1 MVDESQLAA
10 QSTDDEESRPEADDV
25 RAATPARS
33 TEEVSQ
39 PPQPSES
46 TDAIS
51 RALAHIAPPEAGQLE
66 PSPQAW
72 LVQDKKGRSFGPITR
87 EELQDLARARTLTC
101 ECRVRRQT
109 SPVWLWAVEVF
120 PDLADDPLPDE
131 LPEDYADETDDDYY
145 DDDAGQGGALDQEQ
159 EHVDPEHA
167 QRRHHRHRSK
177 MLSHRGSSIML
188 LGLMG
193 FLCGMFGIAAAVM
206 GAQDIRTMRRGD
218 MDPLGY
224 DLTMWGAII
233 GAVGTLAQCG
243 LVAYLW
249 ATSGG

>member
-1 MVDESQLAA
+1 
-10 QSTDDEESRPEADDV
+10 
-25 RAATPARS
+25 
-33 TEEVSQ
+33 
-39 PPQPSES
+39 
-46 TDAIS
+46 
-51 RALAHIAPPEAGQLE
+51 
-66 PSPQAW
+66 
-72 LVQDKKGRSFGPITR
+72 
-87 EELQDLARARTLTC
+87 
-101 ECRVRRQT
+101 
-109 SPVWLWAVEVF
+109 
-120 PDLADDPLPDE
+120 
-131 LPEDYADETDDDYY
+131 
-145 DDDAGQGGALDQEQ
+145 
-159 EHVDPEHA
+159 
-167 QRRHHRHRSK
+167 

-249 ATSGG
+249 ATSGA